1 MNFLIITLVCGLQQQ
16 SISSGTGDYT
26 CGENVRIIVDRDVK
40 VKINNNQ
47 FSMKQEAKSSLA
59 AG

>member
-47 FSMKQEAKSSLA
+47 FSMKQEA
-59 AG
+59 

>member
-47 FSMKQEAKSSLA
+47 FSMKQEAQSSLA